1 MGLRL
6 QWPSQQASMV
16 ALFTE
21 TLGSVLLFLNAVQNI
36 IGLSGQ
42 NQTTANS
49 IDITI
54 TFNLSITNNVDIRG
68 TATPVDDSSHL
79 VEVTIPG
86 PITASELRV
95 PFFGLC
101 ADTNYT
107 FEIEAVRRNDA
118 STCIGVG
125 INNLFLQTDH
135 QSYTSGELVLVAC
148 PLPLSPLKPFL
159 NRFMVVRKSQ
169 IPLSSHQYMQLLS
182 NRLLQKILLRRLKSW
197 SPPFYCA
204 QMDRACKLKF
214 SLAPHLGT

>member
-1 MGLRL
+1 
-6 QWPSQQASMV
+6 MV

-36 IGLSGQ
+36 IGLSGR

-49 IDITI
+49 INITI
-54 TFNLSITNNVDIRG
+54 TFNLSITNNVDIQG

-79 VEVTIPG
+79 VEVNITG
-86 PITASELRV
+86 PITAPELRV
-95 PFFGLC
+95 PFFGLR
-101 ADTNYT
+101 AGTNYE

-148 PLPLSPLKPFL
+148 PFGELVPPPT
-159 NRFMVVRKSQ
+159 
-169 IPLSSHQYMQLLS
+169 LSSEV
-182 NRLLQKILLRRLKSW
+182 I
-197 SPPFYCA
+197 FE
-204 QMDRACKLKF
+204 
-214 SLAPHLGT
+214 